1 MLWPRQQRTSLEKT
15 AEGIFASKIC
25 PSFRSSLTPRRRLG
39 STWTGAQWG
48 RWLRLLQR
56 SRTLLWGRMRRWQPC
71 RPPDWAGRGKS
82 CAIPGSAE
90 HSGQQESSLDKLP
103 RWRRQGKEGRRA
115 SPSSTAPESG
125 AFTPSSLPYC
135 FRHLVKDPPRYP
147 HSIVSS
153 TVQGRRPGA
162 PLTFP
167 QEEKGFKRNVW
178 RGTGRRPNND
188 MHFLLIPKHISAI
201 EHVPEG
207 ERSKWG
213 NQWQGCPAG
222 TQGCTG
228 QSRLGT
234 KLLQLFNENQSWV
247 ESENSF
253 DMIRFCAFPSC
264 KV

>member
-103 RWRRQGKEGRRA
+103 RWRRQGKEGEEGLTLFDSSWVRSIHTILPPLLLSSSCER
-115 SPSSTAPESG
+115 PSS
-125 AFTPSSLPYC
+125 
-135 FRHLVKDPPRYP
+135 
-147 HSIVSS
+147 
-153 TVQGRRPGA
+153 Q
-162 PLTFP
+162 
-167 QEEKGFKRNVW
+167 
-178 RGTGRRPNND
+178 
-188 MHFLLIPKHISAI
+188 IS
-201 EHVPEG
+201 PFY
-207 ERSKWG
+207 S
-213 NQWQGCPAG
+213 
-222 TQGCTG
+222 
-228 QSRLGT
+228 
-234 KLLQLFNENQSWV
+234 
-247 ESENSF
+247 
-253 DMIRFCAFPSC
+253 
-264 KV
+264 